1 METLSGSTVVIGG
14 GWVERGIVNP
24 DKMGADSPGNSLGGV
39 MPSTNIGSMSK
50 SLLLGACGMTGNT
63 AYFGFLELCDP
74 KAGETVVVSGR
85 TNVLCRGGDH

>member
-1 METLSGSTVVIGG
+1 METLSGSTIVIGG

-24 DKMGADSPGNSLGGV
+24 DKMAGIFPGDFGGV
-39 MPSTNIGSMSK
+39 MPSPDIGSMSK

-74 KAGETVVVSGR
+74 KEGETVVVSGR
-85 TNVLCRGGDH
+85 TKDDKGCSK